1 MRNNNAGTYLI
12 VGLAAGLLAGVAI
25 GLLLSPKEGR
35 ETREMIREAI
45 SSGIERIRR
54 RDQDESAE
62 EG

>member
-54 RDQDESAE
+54 RGQDESAE